1 MNTLA
6 IIASAAQGHAEHAF
20 DWGNYG
26 LHLIFE
32 GMATVGGFYAR
43 GFCEH
48 TWHKVL
54 VGIIWTMIS
63 TFLLVTLIG

>member
-1 MNTLA
+1 MEIINL
-6 IIASAAQGHAEHAF
+6 IASAGHSASSF
-20 DWGNYG
+20 NWGNYG

-32 GMATVGGFYAR
+32 GMATIGGFYAR

-54 VGIIWTMIS
+54 VGIIWTMVS